1 MKNKIKLG
9 FVGLT
14 HLGLNYL
21 AASAQKNFSVTGV
34 DINNKKIIRLN
45 KKIIEYEEP
54 NLKKVILKNNKNIR
68 FSNDFKNLKK
78 CNLVFISQDVKTSAS
93 GKSDLKNLRILI
105 DKTIKHLNKNAIL
118 VVLSQMKPGLMRSIN
133 IDHKKL
139 YYQVETLIFG
149 KAFNRAL
156 YPERIIVGC
165 QSKFNEINPI
175 YLRYLKSFKC
185 PILKMEYESAEIAKI
200 SINLLLASSVT
211 TTNILSELC
220 EKMSADWNDIVPA
233 LKLDKRIGKFA
244 YIKPG
249 LGISGGNIERDIVT
263 VKSLLRKK
271 SPPDLLLKNIL
282 ENSQYMKTWIGR
294 ILTKEIILDEK
305 NKISIGIV
313 GAAYKE
319 NTNSIKN
326 SPIIDLLNYLKN
338 KKNISIYEPML
349 NLELKNKNIQQV
361 KDLKKLINK
370 NKILIFMRPWVN
382 QKEIK
387 NIHKNLNN
395 KLIIDPYRVINFK
408 DQKNKSN
415 KYFTLGTN

>member
-118 VVLSQMKPGLMRSIN
+118 VVLSQMKPGFMRSIN

-139 YYQVETLIFG
+139 YHQVETLIFG

-282 ENSQYMKTWIGR
+282 ENSQYMKTWISR
-294 ILTKEIILDEK
+294 ILTKEMILDEK
-305 NKISIGIV
+305 NKISIGII

-382 QKEIK
+382 HKEIQ

-408 DQKNKSN
+408 DQKNRSN

>member
-1 MKNKIKLG
+1 MRKEIKIG

-21 AASAQKNFSVTGV
+21 AASAQKKFSVTGI
-34 DINNKKIIRLN
+34 DTNSKKIIKLDKN
-45 KKIIEYEEP
+45 IIEYEEP
-54 NLKKVILKNNKNIR
+54 YLKKVILKNNKNIK
-68 FSNDFKNLKK
+68 FSDDFKNLNK
-78 CNLVFISQDVKTSAS
+78 CNLVFISQDVKTSTS

-105 DKTIKHLNKNAIL
+105 NKTITYLDKDAIL
-118 VVLSQMKPGLMRSIN
+118 VVLSQMKPGFMRSIN

-139 YYQVETLIFG
+139 YHQVETLIFG

-165 QSKFNEINPI
+165 KNKFNEISPI

-220 EKMSADWNDIVPA
+220 EKMSADWNDILPA

-263 VKSLLRKK
+263 VKGMLKKK
-271 SPPDLLLKNIL
+271 SPPDFLLKNML
-282 ENSQYMKTWIGR
+282 ENSQYMKNWIGR
-294 ILTKEIILDEK
+294 ILTKETILDKK
-305 NKISIGIV
+305 NKINIGIV

-338 KKNISIYEPML
+338 KKKISIYEPML
-349 NLELKNKNIQQV
+349 SLELKNKNIEQV
-361 KDLKKLINK
+361 KSLKELITK
-370 NKILIFMRPWVN
+370 NKIIIFMRPWVN

-387 NIHKNLNN
+387 NIHRNLKN
-395 KLIIDPYRVINFK
+395 KLVIDPYRVINFK
-408 DQKNKSN
+408 DQKKRSN
-415 KYFTLGTN
+415 KYFTLGAN